1 MASNSQSKD
10 TCDWMY
16 QETKS
21 VCHLQ
26 EKHLSIKDRIA
37 SEQENGESCFNQM
50 GPVSKQEPLFSH
62 LTK

>member
-1 MASNSQSKD
+1 
-10 TCDWMY
+10 MY